1 MLTVCARAAARG
13 DLLLLA
19 PAGER
24 IDGLTQRDA
33 SIGERV
39 RARVVPQGQSG
50 QHPGRLELSQPGGEH
65 VRRHPELTLQISVPL
80 RPVEKSFDDEQ
91 RPSGPDDVEGC
102 GEVAHACESASG
114 FIQNGE

>member
-39 RARVVPQGQSG
+39 CTSVMAQGQSG
-50 QHPGRLELSQPGGEH
+50 QHPGCLELSQPGGEH

-80 RPVEKSFDDEQ
+80 RSVEKSFDDEQ
-91 RPSGPDDVEGC
+91 RPSGPDNIEGC
-102 GEVAHACESASG
+102 GEIAHACGSVSG
-114 FIQNGE
+114 FIENGE